1 VCLILDRPA
10 KTQYVLL
17 KLTGV
22 AAVTL
27 QSNKFESVFLE
38 KEIVLWGTKS
48 AIPVFDKT
56 HSSEHS
62 NMEYDTPKR
71 QKEHKEEWETGLME
85 EGEHPF
91 LFELDVPAKS
101 LPSSVQVCHAATD
114 R

>member
-1 VCLILDRPA
+1 VCLTLDRPA

-38 KEIVLWGTKS
+38 EEIVLWGTKS
-48 AIPVFDKT
+48 AIPALDKT
-56 HSSEHS
+56 YAGEYG

-71 QKEHKEEWETGLME
+71 HKENKEEWETALME
-85 EGEHPF
+85 EGEHPIP
-91 LFELDVPAKS
+91 FELDLPAKS
-101 LPSSVQVCHAATD
+101 LPSSVQVYRTATD
-114 R
+114 C